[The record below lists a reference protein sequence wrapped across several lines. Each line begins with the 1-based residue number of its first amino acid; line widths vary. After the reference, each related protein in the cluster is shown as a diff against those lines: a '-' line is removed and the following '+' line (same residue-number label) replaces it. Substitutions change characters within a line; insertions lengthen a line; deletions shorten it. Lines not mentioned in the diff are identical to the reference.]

1 MPGQSI
7 MNGGQA
13 LRELDLRA
21 GARFWFFNCCSMSHL
36 ALVKSW
42 IRNVLACTIPG
53 SQPWIIIC
61 TNYLMHG
68 EFRKTIV
75 AQLMIAPYGRIIIMH
90 ISSIVAAFPVMALG

>member
-1 MPGQSI
+1 MVGKLYVNWIFVLGPAFGSSTVVQCRI
-7 MNGGQA
+7 
-13 LRELDLRA
+13 
-21 GARFWFFNCCSMSHL
+21 WH
-36 ALVKSW
+36 LVKSW

-53 SQPWIIIC
+53 SQPWSVIC

-75 AQLMIAPYGRIIIMH
+75 AQLILMIAPYGRIIIMH